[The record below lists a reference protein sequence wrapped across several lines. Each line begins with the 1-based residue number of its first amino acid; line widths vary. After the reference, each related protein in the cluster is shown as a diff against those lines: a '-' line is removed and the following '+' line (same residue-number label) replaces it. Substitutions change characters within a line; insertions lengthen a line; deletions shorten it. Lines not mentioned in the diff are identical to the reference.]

1 MPKKIL
7 DSSTLE
13 VLAETVCGG
22 GGGSGAAEYSAPGI
36 YRSKSEILSFFARTN
51 VAAKGQS
58 STRKWFV
65 LESLQGLNQEPD
77 GDIVSAGIERVIA
90 RLANPQEYRGDVEI
104 LQAVMDHLNKVLRL
118 EGIEIV
124 LDGVRPRLREIQP
137 GVLSPKPKGRVHEPP
152 PNFVSLGVESRL
164 SEILVGRWN
173 EAQRC
178 VDAAVHLSA
187 VIMMGS
193 VLEGVLLSKAEAS
206 ATVAYKSKAAPKD
219 RVTGQPKRLHEWS
232 LASLI
237 DVAHDV
243 GWLQG
248 DLKRFSHSLR
258 ESRNM
263 VHPYFHRTQSDDP
276 DADTCSIC
284 WQVVRAAVADL
295 LEVEK
300 ASSAFRNA

>member
-51 VAAKGQS
+51 VAEKGQS

-118 EGIEIV
+118 E
-124 LDGVRPRLREIQP
+124 
-137 GVLSPKPKGRVHEPP
+137 
-152 PNFVSLGVESRL
+152 
-164 SEILVGRWN
+164 
-173 EAQRC
+173 
-178 VDAAVHLSA
+178 
-187 VIMMGS
+187 
-193 VLEGVLLSKAEAS
+193 
-206 ATVAYKSKAAPKD
+206 
-219 RVTGQPKRLHEWS
+219 
-232 LASLI
+232 
-237 DVAHDV
+237 
-243 GWLQG
+243 
-248 DLKRFSHSLR
+248 
-258 ESRNM
+258 
-263 VHPYFHRTQSDDP
+263 
-276 DADTCSIC
+276 
-284 WQVVRAAVADL
+284 
-295 LEVEK
+295 
-300 ASSAFRNA
+300 